1 MRLFRIEKL
10 KRLFRRAGAPA
21 GGGAAPWDDG
31 DALPGAEAGL
41 HGFVRASDQWFSR
54 QLSALEQYAIE
65 QGAAWADAGLPRH
78 SVEDEALEVE
88 IALEKRAS
96 ELFRRW
102 ATRIRDGVED
112 AVHDALRTAGHEILS
127 FRSHLSELRRA
138 LSERAEVERS
148 LERIRAERRESE
160 ISFGYGRML
169 PRPWFWVLIVL
180 LMIVDL
186 VANIPIFQE
195 LVPREEGAELHWQEL
210 SARAERYGIWAGLY
224 RVGAR
229 LLFAPDI
236 TLLALGV
243 IAFLVFSAHAFGEAL
258 RARLA
263 LREEELPAA
272 RVGIRSHRRQWLLPA
287 VIGALA
293 TLLVITFLFVSR
305 VIVEENA
312 KVRHQEA
319 MAEVAAL
326 ETRLA
331 AAREAN
337 DIAAIASIEP
347 QLPTARAVLA
357 DRERR
362 LQYASGI
369 RAMNL
374 PILLLNLVL
383 ALAAAL
389 ASYLAQETRVT
400 DGRREDPLELATLA
414 RLNALD
420 ERAAAAREAIR
431 EASREAHAALA
442 RAKRLLDSR
451 PLRGWEAKAE
461 RLRGVVPLF
470 RAENARRRG
479 IDPAN
484 ILAFRRE
491 PARHLPDFDPEAPLP
506 VPEVM
511 ERHHAELAALHGEL
525 AILDAPLS
533 RDVERAARAATAR
546 TPLEPAGGAE
556 PGEGEA

>member
-1 MRLFRIEKL
+1 M
-10 KRLFRRAGAPA
+10 
-21 GGGAAPWDDG
+21 
-31 DALPGAEAGL
+31 LPGADAGV
-41 HGFVRASDQWFSR
+41 HGFVRASDQWFAR
-54 QLSALEQYAIE
+54 ELSALEAYAVE
-65 QGAAWADAGLPRH
+65 QGAAWAAAGLPRH
-78 SVEDEALEVE
+78 AVEDEALEIE
-88 IALEKRAS
+88 IALEKRAA

-102 ATRIRDGVED
+102 ANRIRDGVED
-112 AVHDALRTAGHEILS
+112 AVHDALRVAGREILS
-127 FRSHLSELRRA
+127 FRAHLAELRRVLA
-138 LSERAEVERS
+138 ERAEEERA
-148 LERIRAERRESE
+148 LERIRAERREGE
-160 ISFGYGRML
+160 VSFGYGRLL

-195 LVPREEGAELHWQEL
+195 LVPREEGSELHWQEL

-229 LLFAPDI
+229 LLLAPDI
-236 TLLALGV
+236 TLLAMGV

-258 RARLA
+258 RARVA
-263 LREEELPAA
+263 LREDEFPVAW
-272 RVGIRSHRRQWLLPA
+272 VGIRSHRRQWIVPA
-287 VIGALA
+287 VVGAGA
-293 TLLVITFLFVSR
+293 ALLVIAFLFVSR

-312 KVRHQEA
+312 RERHREA
-319 MAEVAAL
+319 MAEVTSL
-326 ETRLA
+326 EARLA
-331 AAREAN
+331 EARAAN
-337 DIAAIASIEP
+337 DIAAVAAIEP

-369 RAMNL
+369 RAMNV
-374 PILLLNLVL
+374 PILLLNVVL

-389 ASYLAQETRVT
+389 ASYLAKESRVT
-400 DGRREDPLELATLA
+400 DGRREDPNERVTLTRLA
-414 RLNALD
+414 ALD

-442 RAKRLLDSR
+442 RARRLLDSR

-461 RLRGVVPLF
+461 RLRGVVSLF

-491 PARHLPDFDPEAPLP
+491 PARLLPDFDPEAPLP
-506 VPEVM
+506 VPEAM
-511 ERHHAELAALHGEL
+511 ARHLVDLAALHDEL

-533 RDVERAARAATAR
+533 RDVAAARGVVAGAP
-546 TPLEPAGGAE
+546 PLEPAGGAD
-556 PGEGEA
+556 PGEGAA